1 MALPTDGSP
10 LDTGLQALDG
20 EDRLVQQGQG
30 GVSGLE
36 GTYYGVGGLG
46 WVERMIGVRRPDVL
60 GALEDNWGL
69 GAEG

>member
-1 MALPTDGSP
+1 M
-10 LDTGLQALDG
+10 
-20 EDRLVQQGQG
+20 QQGQE